1 MKRAGIV
8 KQDGPASTY
17 ACARDTAASILQ
29 RSAASPI
36 TMNDGCGGKTFGTA
50 RALHTSL
57 WVIWHHI
64 KLSRCEPMHRLHS
77 YARGE
82 SQVATFACIQ
92 LFHIGAML
100 PSLHSPNTH
109 T

>member
-1 MKRAGIV
+1 MLVIV
-8 KQDGPASTY
+8 T
-17 ACARDTAASILQ
+17 LQ
-29 RSAASPI
+29 PRSCSKAVASP
-36 TMNDGCGGKTFGTA
+36 TTTNDGCGGETFGTV

-57 WVIWHHI
+57 WVIWHHM
-64 KLSRCEPMHRLHS
+64 KSFDGEHTHKLHS

-82 SQVATFACIQ
+82 SQVATFACIP
-92 LFHIGAML
+92 LFRKGAML